1 MGATQVVALPRVF
14 KLPSWRVWLCLLAI
28 GVLLSR
34 LPFLNAGY
42 GLHWDAWGNASIA
55 QEMAA
60 THTYRMARVPGAP
73 VYEILIALLAAGGP
87 LALNGLSAVAGSA
100 CVILLAAIA
109 RRMGCRDS
117 LLAAVALGFCP
128 VFFISSVTTKDFTLA
143 CALVLLSTW
152 FVGRRQPIAA
162 GVALGLAM
170 ACRLSSGAMAL
181 PLGFMLVGHW
191 PPRERWRPLLQLAV
205 ATTITV
211 TIAFIPAFARYGL
224 SFLTVYTP
232 VYYPDWS
239 VVAGRGTVEVWGML
253 GCLGLGA
260 ALLGALVFRRAP
272 ASIALPLARPDL
284 VAAISVILIYGTL
297 YLAFPDQAGYFLPAV
312 PFAILLLARFSP
324 RWLFQAF
331 CIVTAA
337 SSFIDWNGGKFTS
350 GAAFRDRAQR
360 LGTMAN
366 VRNFYSYARTLPGK
380 NVFVIGAFYHGIGLI
395 APESKQGHFVY
406 LLTAK
411 ELNDFVRDGFTI
423 YYLPAIR
430 EFERDVNGV
439 DLAEYGAINL
449 VEFRESQRLSNRD
462 LK

>member
-1 MGATQVVALPRVF
+1 MGRMWPRVF
-14 KLPSWRVWLCLLAI
+14 KLPSWWGWLCLVAI
-28 GVLLSR
+28 GVLLTR
-34 LPFLNAGY
+34 LPFLDAGY

-60 THTYRMARVPGAP
+60 THSYRMARVPGAP

-87 LALNGLSAVAGSA
+87 LALNGLSVVAGIA
-100 CVILLAAIA
+100 CVILMAAIA
-109 RRMGCRDS
+109 RRMGCRDW
-117 LLAAVALGFCP
+117 LLAAVALGGCP

-143 CALVLLSTW
+143 CAFVLLSTW
-152 FVGRRQPIAA
+152 FVGKRQPIRA
-162 GVALGLAM
+162 GIALGLAM

-181 PLGFMLVGHW
+181 PLGFMLVAHW
-191 PPRERWRPLLQLAV
+191 PPWERSRPLFQFAL
-205 ATTITV
+205 ATTLTV
-211 TIAFIPAFARYGL
+211 TAAFIPAFSRYGL
-224 SFLTVYTP
+224 SFLTTYTP
-232 VYYPDWS
+232 IYYPDWS
-239 VVAGRGTVEVWGML
+239 VVAWRGSVEVWGII
-253 GCLGLGA
+253 GCVGLA
-260 ALLGALVFRRAP
+260 AAILGALVFRRAP
-272 ASIALPLARPDL
+272 TSIASPISRPDL
-284 VAAISVILIYGTL
+284 VAALSVVLIYGAL
-297 YLAFPDQAGYFLPAV
+297 YLAYPDQAGYFLPAV
-312 PFAILLLARFSP
+312 PFVILLLARFSP

-406 LLTAK
+406 LLTAN
-411 ELNDFVRDGFTI
+411 ELNNFIRDGFTI

-439 DLAEYGAINL
+439 DLAKYGAINL